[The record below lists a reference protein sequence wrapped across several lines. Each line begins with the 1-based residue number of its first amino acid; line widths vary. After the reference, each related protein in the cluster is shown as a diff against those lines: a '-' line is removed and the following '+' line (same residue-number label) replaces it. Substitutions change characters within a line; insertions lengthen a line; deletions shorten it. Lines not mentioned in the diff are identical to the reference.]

1 MRVVAMVDEKVAVV
15 KGVAAM
21 AKEVCCCEGGG
32 VAVGGGSW
40 ETTKESQSDCF
51 RFLEVV
57 VHCLGLLSSPSNVKI
72 FSTVFSLVGHEI
84 VPEEMNPEK
93 FTHKTN
99 ESLAAAHELAMSA
112 GHAQF
117 TPLHFAAA
125 LISDPNGIFRQAVA
139 NAGGGD
145 ESANSFE
152 RALQKSRGDTHLAVD
167 QLILGL
173 LEDSQIQD
181 LLKEAGVTASKVKA
195 EVEKLRGKEG
205 KKVESATGNSTFQA
219 LKTYGRDLVEQAG
232 KLDPVIGRDEEIRR
246 VVRILSRRTKNNP
259 VLIGEPGVGKTAVVE
274 GLAQRIVNG
283 DVPSNLADVRVIAL
297 DMGALV
303 AGAKYRGEFEE
314 RLKAVLKEVEE
325 AEGKVILFIDEI
337 HLVLGAGRTEGS
349 MDAANLLKP
358 MLARGQLRCIGA
370 TTLEEYRKYVEKDA
384 AFERRFQQVYVAEP
398 SVADTISILRG
409 LKEKYEGHHGVK
421 IQDRA
426 LVVAAQLSARYIT
439 GRHLP
444 DKAIDLV
451 DEACA
456 NVRVQLDSQPEEIDN
471 LERKR
476 IQLEV
481 ELHALEKEKDKASK
495 ARLIDVRKELD
506 DLRDKLQPLMMKYR
520 KEKERIDELRRLK
533 QRRDELLYALQEA
546 ERRYDLAR
554 AADLRYGAIQEV
566 ESTIAKL
573 EAGAGENSMLTET
586 VGPDQIAEVVSRWT
600 GIPVTRLGQ
609 NEKERLIGLAERLH
623 QRVVGQDL
631 AVTAV
636 AEAVLRSRAGL
647 GRAQQP
653 TGSFLF
659 LGPTGVGKTEL
670 AKALAEQLFDDDNL
684 IVRIDMSEYMEQH
697 SVARLIGAPPGY
709 VGHEEGGQLTEAVRR
724 RPYSVI
730 LFDEVEKAHPSVFNT
745 LLQVLDDGR
754 LTDGQGR
761 TVDFTNTVVI
771 MTSNLGAEYLLRGL
785 MGKCTMESARE
796 LVMQEVRKHFKP
808 ELLNRLDEVVVFD
821 PLSHDQLR
829 KVCRLQLKDVARRLA
844 ERGIALGVTEPA
856 LDVILAESYDP
867 VYGARPIRRWLEKN
881 VVTELSK
888 MLVREEIDE
897 NSTVYIDASPDGKGL
912 TYRVENNG
920 GLVNAATGEKSD
932 ILIQIPNGPR
942 SDAVKAVKRMK
953 IEEIVDED
961 EME

>member
-1 MRVVAMVDEKVAVV
+1 
-15 KGVAAM
+15 
-21 AKEVCCCEGGG
+21 
-32 VAVGGGSW
+32 
-40 ETTKESQSDCF
+40 
-51 RFLEVV
+51 
-57 VHCLGLLSSPSNVKI
+57 
-72 FSTVFSLVGHEI
+72 
-84 VPEEMNPEK
+84 MNPDN

-99 ESLAAAHELAMSA
+99 EALVAAHEAASEA
-112 GHAQF
+112 GHAQI
-117 TPLHFAAA
+117 TPLHLAAA
-125 LISDPNGIFRQAVA
+125 LAGDKSGILRQAVA
-139 NAGGGD
+139 QASGGNASAGD
-145 ESANSFE
+145 SFE
-152 RALQKSRGDTHLAVD
+152 RVLAGALKKLPSQSPPPDSVPASTALIKAIRRAQSAQKKRGDTHLAVD
-167 QLILGL
+167 QLLLGL
-173 LEDSQIQD
+173 LEDAQIAD
-181 LLKEAGVTASKVKA
+181 CLKEAGVSAPQVRA
-195 EVEKLRGKEG
+195 ELEKLRGAGEG
-205 KKVESATGNSTFQA
+205 RKVESASGDTNFEA
-219 LKTYGRDLVEQAG
+219 LKTYGRDLVEDAG

-274 GLAQRIVNG
+274 GLAQRVVRG
-283 DVPSNLADVRVIAL
+283 DVPSNLLDVRLVAL

-325 AEGKVILFIDEI
+325 AAGKVILFIDEI
-337 HLVLGAGRTEGS
+337 HLVLGAGKTEGS

-409 LKEKYEGHHGVK
+409 LKEKYEGHHGVR

-426 LVVAAQLSARYIT
+426 IVVAAQLSARYIM

-495 ARLIDVRKELD
+495 ARLVEVRKELD
-506 DLRDKLQPLMMKYR
+506 DLRDKLQPLTMKYR
-520 KEKERIDELRRLK
+520 KEKERIDEIRKLK
-533 QRRDELLYALQEA
+533 QRREELQFTLQEA
-546 ERRYDLAR
+546 ERRMDLAR
-554 AADLRYGAIQEV
+554 VADLKYGALQEIDAA
-566 ESTIAKL
+566 IARL
-573 EAGAGENSMLTET
+573 EGETGENLMLTET
-586 VGPDQIAEVVSRWT
+586 VGPEQIAEVVSRWT

-609 NEKERLIGLAERLH
+609 NDKERLVGMADRLH
-623 QRVVGQDL
+623 KRVVGQTE
-631 AVTAV
+631 AVNAV

-647 GRAQQP
+647 GRPQQP

-670 AKALAEQLFDDDNL
+670 AKALAEQLFDDENL
-684 IVRIDMSEYMEQH
+684 LVRIDMSEYMEQH

-709 VGHEEGGQLTEAVRR
+709 VGHEEGGQLTEQVRR

-730 LFDEVEKAHPSVFNT
+730 LFDEVEKAHVAVFNT

-761 TVDFTNTVVI
+761 TVDFRNTVII
-771 MTSNLGAEYLLRGL
+771 MTSNLGAEHLLAGML
-785 MGKCTMESARE
+785 GKNSMKTARE
-796 LVMQEVRKHFKP
+796 LVMQEVRRHFRP
-808 ELLNRLDEVVVFD
+808 ELLNRLDEIVVFD
-821 PLSHDQLR
+821 PLSHEQLR
-829 KVCRLQLKDVARRLA
+829 KVARLQMKDVAVRLA
-844 ERGIALGVTEPA
+844 ERGIALAVTDAA
-856 LDVILAESYDP
+856 LDVILSLAYDP
-867 VYGARPIRRWLEKN
+867 VYGARPIRRWIEKR
-881 VVTELSK
+881 VVTQLSK
-888 MLVREEIDE
+888 MLIQEEIDE
-897 NSTVYIDASPDGKGL
+897 NSTVYIDAAAPPKKDELAYKVDRS
-912 TYRVENNG
+912 G
-920 GLVNAATGEKSD
+920 GLVNAETGQRSD
-932 ILIQIPNGPR
+932 ILIQVPNG
-942 SDAVKAVKRMK
+942 AVSGEAAKTVKKMRIM
-953 IEEIVDED
+953 EEDRDED
-961 EME
+961 GMDEDV

>member
-1 MRVVAMVDEKVAVV
+1 MDP
-15 KGVAAM
+15 G
-21 AKEVCCCEGGG
+21 
-32 VAVGGGSW
+32 
-40 ETTKESQSDCF
+40 
-51 RFLEVV
+51 
-57 VHCLGLLSSPSNVKI
+57 
-72 FSTVFSLVGHEI
+72 
-84 VPEEMNPEK
+84 K

-99 ESLAAAHELAMSA
+99 EALATAHELAVGA
-112 GHAQF
+112 GHAQI
-117 TPLHFAAA
+117 TPLHLAVA
-125 LISDPNGIFRQAVA
+125 LISDPSGILRQAVA
-139 NAGGGD
+139 NAGDGENTAQAAERVFNQVLKKLPSQSPPPD
-145 ESANSFE
+145 EVPPSTSLIKVI
-152 RALQKSRGDTHLAVD
+152 RRSQALQKSRGDSYLAVD
-167 QLILGL
+167 QMILGL
-173 LEDSQIQD
+173 LEDSQIRD
-181 LLKEAGVTASKVKA
+181 LLKEVGVSASTVKS

-205 KKVESATGNSTFQA
+205 KKVENASGDTNFQA
-219 LKTYGRDLVEQAG
+219 LKTYGRDLVEDAG

-259 VLIGEPGVGKTAVVE
+259 VLIGEPGVGKTAVAE
-274 GLAQRIVNG
+274 GLAQRIVRG
-283 DVPSNLADVRVIAL
+283 DVPSNLADVRLIAL

-349 MDAANLLKP
+349 MDAANLFKP

-398 SVADTISILRG
+398 SVPDTISILRG
-409 LKEKYEGHHGVK
+409 LKEKYEGHHGVR

-426 LVVAAQLSARYIT
+426 LVVAAQLSSRYIT

-456 NVRVQLDSQPEEIDN
+456 NVRVQLDSQPEEIDS

-476 IQLEV
+476 MQLEV

-495 ARLIDVRKELD
+495 ARLAEVVKELD
-506 DLRDKLQPLMMKYR
+506 DLRDKLQPLLMKYK
-520 KEKERIDELRRLK
+520 KEKERIDEIRRLK
-533 QRRDELLYALQEA
+533 QKREEIHFSIQEA

-554 AADLRYGAIQEV
+554 VADLRYGALEEV
-566 ESTIAKL
+566 EAAIARLEGSTTD
-573 EAGAGENSMLTET
+573 ENLMLTET
-586 VGPDQIAEVVSRWT
+586 VGPEHIAEVVSRWT

-609 NEKERLIGLAERLH
+609 NEKERLIGLADRLH
-623 QRVVGQDL
+623 HRVVGQDQ
-631 AVTAV
+631 AVNAV

-647 GRAQQP
+647 GRPQQP

-670 AKALAEQLFDDDNL
+670 AKTLAEQLFDNENQL
-684 IVRIDMSEYMEQH
+684 VRIDMSEYMEQH
-697 SVARLIGAPPGY
+697 SVSRLIGAPPGY

-724 RPYSVI
+724 RPYSVV
-730 LFDEVEKAHPSVFNT
+730 LFDEVEKAHISVFNT

-761 TVDFTNTVVI
+761 TVDFRNTVII
-771 MTSNLGAEYLLRGL
+771 MTSNLGAEHLLSGL
-785 MGKCTMESARE
+785 LGKCSMQVARDR
-796 LVMQEVRKHFKP
+796 VMQEVRKQFRP
-808 ELLNRLDEVVVFD
+808 ELLNRLDEIVVFD

-829 KVCRLQLKDVARRLA
+829 KVARLQMKDVASRLA
-844 ERGIALGVTEPA
+844 ERGIALAVTDAA
-856 LDVILAESYDP
+856 LEYILAESYDP
-867 VYGARPIRRWLEKN
+867 VYGARPIRRWLERK
-881 VVTELSK
+881 VVTELSR

-897 NSTVYIDASPDGKGL
+897 NSTVYIDAGPDGQDL
-912 TYRVENNG
+912 VYRVEKNG
-920 GLVNAATGEKSD
+920 GLVNATTGQKTD
-932 ILIQIPNGPR
+932 VLIQIPKAPR
-942 SDAVKAVKRMK
+942 DDAAQKVKKMK
-953 IEEIVDED
+953 IQEIVDNDDDD
-961 EME
+961 EMIE

>member
-1 MRVVAMVDEKVAVV
+1 
-15 KGVAAM
+15 
-21 AKEVCCCEGGG
+21 
-32 VAVGGGSW
+32 
-40 ETTKESQSDCF
+40 
-51 RFLEVV
+51 
-57 VHCLGLLSSPSNVKI
+57 
-72 FSTVFSLVGHEI
+72 
-84 VPEEMNPEK
+84 MNPEK

-152 RALQKSRGDTHLAVD
+152 RVIKQAMKKLPSQTPPPDEIPASTSLIKVIRRAQALQKSRGDTHLAVD

-181 LLKEAGVTASKVKA
+181 LLKEAGVTTSKVKA

-205 KKVESATGNSTFQA
+205 KKVESATGDSTFQA

-349 MDAANLLKP
+349 MDAANLFKP

-384 AFERRFQQVYVAEP
+384 AFERRFQ
-398 SVADTISILRG
+398 
-409 LKEKYEGHHGVK
+409 
-421 IQDRA
+421 QDRA

-481 ELHALEKEKDKASK
+481 ELHALEREKIK
-495 ARLIDVRKELD
+495 LVRKELD

-631 AVTAV
+631 AVKAV

-912 TYRVENNG
+912 RYQVENNG

-932 ILIQIPNGPR
+932 ILIQIPSGPR
-942 SDAVKAVKRMK
+942 SDAAKAVKRMK

-961 EME
+961 EMDE

>member
-1 MRVVAMVDEKVAVV
+1 
-15 KGVAAM
+15 
-21 AKEVCCCEGGG
+21 
-32 VAVGGGSW
+32 
-40 ETTKESQSDCF
+40 
-51 RFLEVV
+51 
-57 VHCLGLLSSPSNVKI
+57 
-72 FSTVFSLVGHEI
+72 
-84 VPEEMNPEK
+84 MNPDK

-99 ESLAAAHELAMSA
+99 ETLAEAHELAMSD

-117 TPLHFAAA
+117 TSLHLAVA
-125 LISDPNGIFRQAVA
+125 LISDTSGILRQAVA
-139 NAGGGD
+139 SAAGNEEAPKSVERVFNQALKKLPSQSPPPD
-145 ESANSFE
+145 EIPASTSLIKAIR
-152 RALQKSRGDTHLAVD
+152 RAQAAQKARGDTHLAVD

-173 LEDSQIQD
+173 LEDSQIGD
-181 LLKEAGVTASKVKA
+181 LLKEAGIPSSRVKS
-195 EVEKLRGKEG
+195 EVEKLRGREG
-205 KKVESATGNSTFQA
+205 KKVESATGDTTFQA

-274 GLAQRIVNG
+274 GLALGIVRG
-283 DVPSNLADVRVIAL
+283 DVPSNLADVRLIAL

-349 MDAANLLKP
+349 MDAANLFKP

-398 SVADTISILRG
+398 SVPDTISILRG
-409 LKEKYEGHHGVK
+409 LKERYEGHHGVR

-426 LVVAAQLSARYIT
+426 LLVAAQLSSRYIT

-476 IQLEV
+476 MQLEI

-495 ARLIDVRKELD
+495 ARLVEVRKELD
-506 DLRDKLQPLMMKYR
+506 DLRDKLSAIDDEIQKRRKKGLTRFEGLSR
-520 KEKERIDELRRLK
+520 KEKSSCLLYKRLK
-533 QRRDELLYALQEA
+533 
-546 ERRYDLAR
+546 RRYDLAR

-566 ESTIAKL
+566 ESAIAQL
-573 EAGAGENSMLTET
+573 EGSTDENLMLTET
-586 VGPDQIAEVVSRWT
+586 VGPEHIAEVVSRWT

-623 QRVVGQDL
+623 NRVVGQDQ
-631 AVTAV
+631 AVDAV

-647 GRAQQP
+647 GRPQQP

-670 AKALAEQLFDDDNL
+670 AKALAEQLFDDENL
-684 IVRIDMSEYMEQH
+684 LIRIDMSEYMEQH
-697 SVARLIGAPPGY
+697 SVSRLIGAPPGY

-724 RPYSVI
+724 RPYSVV
-730 LFDEVEKAHPSVFNT
+730 LFDEVEKAHISVFNT

-761 TVDFTNTVVI
+761 TVDFRNTVII
-771 MTSNLGAEYLLRGL
+771 MTSNLGAEHLLSGL
-785 MGKCTMESARE
+785 SGKCSMQVARDR
-796 LVMQEVRKHFKP
+796 VMKEVRKHFRP
-808 ELLNRLDEVVVFD
+808 ELLNRLDEIVVFD

-829 KVCRLQLKDVARRLA
+829 KVARLQMKDVAARLA
-844 ERGIALGVTEPA
+844 ERGIALAVTDAA
-856 LDVILAESYDP
+856 LDYVLAESYDP
-867 VYGARPIRRWLEKN
+867 VYGARPIRRWLEKR
-881 VVTELSK
+881 VVTELSR
-888 MLVREEIDE
+888 MIVREEIDE
-897 NSTVYIDASPDGKGL
+897 NSTVYVDAGPKGTDL
-912 TYRVENNG
+912 VYKVDRNG
-920 GLVNAATGEKSD
+920 GLVNAATGQKSD
-932 ILIQIPNGPR
+932 VLIQISKGTR
-942 SDAVKAVKRMK
+942 SDAAQAVKKMN
-953 IEEIVDED
+953 EEIDED
-961 EME
+961 EEMEE

>member
-1 MRVVAMVDEKVAVV
+1 
-15 KGVAAM
+15 
-21 AKEVCCCEGGG
+21 
-32 VAVGGGSW
+32 
-40 ETTKESQSDCF
+40 
-51 RFLEVV
+51 
-57 VHCLGLLSSPSNVKI
+57 
-72 FSTVFSLVGHEI
+72 
-84 VPEEMNPEK
+84 MNPDK

-99 ESLAAAHELAMSA
+99 EALAASHELAMSN

-117 TPLHFAAA
+117 TPLHLAVS
-125 LISDPNGIFRQAVA
+125 LISDPTGIFPQSIS
-139 NAGGGD
+139 NAGGENAAQSAERIFNQALKKLPSQSPPPD
-145 ESANSFE
+145 EIPASTSLIKVLR
-152 RALQKSRGDTHLAVD
+152 RAQAAQKARGDTHLAVD

-173 LEDSQIQD
+173 LEDSQIAD
-181 LLKEAGVTASKVKA
+181 LIKEAGVAPAKVKS

-205 KKVESATGNSTFQA
+205 RKVESASGDTTFQA

-246 VVRILSRRTKNNP
+246 VIRILSRRTKNNP

-274 GLAQRIVNG
+274 GLAQRIVRG

-349 MDAANLLKP
+349 MDAANLFKP

-398 SVADTISILRG
+398 SIADTISILRG
-409 LKEKYEGHHGVK
+409 LKEKYEGHHGVR

-426 LVVAAQLSARYIT
+426 LVVASQLSSRYIT

-476 IQLEV
+476 MQLEV

-495 ARLIDVRKELD
+495 ARLVEVRKELD

-520 KEKERIDELRRLK
+520 KEKQRVDEIRRLK
-533 QRRDELLYALQEA
+533 QKREELMFALQEA

-566 ESTIAKL
+566 ESAIAQL
-573 EAGAGENSMLTET
+573 EGTTDENIMLTET
-586 VGPDQIAEVVSRWT
+586 VGPEHIAEVVSRWT

-623 QRVVGQDL
+623 QRVVGQNQ
-631 AVTAV
+631 AVEAV

-647 GRAQQP
+647 GRPQQP

-670 AKALAEQLFDDDNL
+670 AKALAEQLFDDENQL
-684 IVRIDMSEYMEQH
+684 IRIDMSEYMEQH

-724 RPYSVI
+724 RPYSVV
-730 LFDEVEKAHPSVFNT
+730 LFDEVEKAHISVFNT

-761 TVDFTNTVVI
+761 TVDFRNTVII
-771 MTSNLGAEYLLRGL
+771 MTSNLGAEHLLSGL
-785 MGKCTMESARE
+785 SGKSSMQVARDRV
-796 LVMQEVRKHFKP
+796 LQEVRRHFRP
-808 ELLNRLDEVVVFD
+808 ELLNRLDEIVVFD

-829 KVCRLQLKDVARRLA
+829 KVARLQMKDVAVRLA
-844 ERGIALGVTEPA
+844 ERGIALAVTDAA
-856 LDVILAESYDP
+856 LDYILAESYDP
-867 VYGARPIRRWLEKN
+867 VYGARPIRRWLEKR
-881 VVTELSK
+881 VVTELSR
-888 MLVREEIDE
+888 MLVKEEIDE
-897 NSTVYIDASPDGKGL
+897 NSTVYVDASPKRNEL
-912 TYRVENNG
+912 VYRVEKNG
-920 GLVNAATGEKSD
+920 GLVNAATGQKSEV
-932 ILIQIPNGPR
+932 LIQIPNGQPR
-942 SDAVKAVKRMK
+942 SDAAQAVKKMK
-953 IEEIVDED
+953 VEEMDED
-961 EME
+961 EDEEMDM

>member
-1 MRVVAMVDEKVAVV
+1 
-15 KGVAAM
+15 
-21 AKEVCCCEGGG
+21 
-32 VAVGGGSW
+32 
-40 ETTKESQSDCF
+40 
-51 RFLEVV
+51 
-57 VHCLGLLSSPSNVKI
+57 
-72 FSTVFSLVGHEI
+72 
-84 VPEEMNPEK
+84 MNPEK

-99 ESLAAAHELAMSA
+99 EALASAHELALSA

-125 LISDPNGIFRQAVA
+125 LISDPQGIFWQAI
-139 NAGGGD
+139 AGAAGGD
-145 ESANSFE
+145 EAANAAKRVIDKAMKKLPSQTPPPDE
-152 RALQKSRGDTHLAVD
+152 IPASTSLIKVIRRAQSMQKACGDTHLAVD

-173 LEDSQIQD
+173 LEDPQIQD
-181 LLKEAGVTASKVKA
+181 LFKEAGMTIAKVKA

-205 KKVESATGNSTFQA
+205 KKVESASGDSTFQA

-283 DVPSNLADVRVIAL
+283 DVPSNLADVRLIAL
-297 DMGALV
+297 DMGALI

-325 AEGKVILFIDEI
+325 ADGKVILFIDEI

-349 MDAANLLKP
+349 MDAANLFKP
-358 MLARGQLRCIGA
+358 MLARGQLKCIGA

-398 SVADTISILRG
+398 SVPDTISILRG

-471 LERKR
+471 MERKR
-476 IQLEV
+476 IQLEI

-495 ARLIDVRKELD
+495 ARLAEVQKELD
-506 DLRDKLQPLMMKYR
+506 DLRDKLQPLMMRYR

-566 ESTIAKL
+566 EAAIAKL
-573 EAGAGENSMLTET
+573 ETGGNENGMLTET

-600 GIPVTRLGQ
+600 GIPVTRIGQ
-609 NEKERLIGLAERLH
+609 NEKVRLIGLGGRLH
-623 QRVVGQDL
+623 ERVVGQDL

-647 GRAQQP
+647 GRPQQP

-684 IVRIDMSEYMEQH
+684 MVRIDMGEYMEQH

-724 RPYSVI
+724 RPYSVV

-761 TVDFTNTVVI
+761 TVDFTNTVII

-785 MGKCTMESARE
+785 VGKCTMESARE
-796 LVMQEVRKHFKP
+796 MVMQEVRKHFKP
-808 ELLNRLDEVVVFD
+808 ELLNRLDEIVVFD

-829 KVCRLQLKDVARRLA
+829 KVCRLQLKDVASRLA
-844 ERGIALGVTEPA
+844 ERGIALGVTETA

-867 VYGARPIRRWLEKN
+867 VYGARPIRRWLEKR

-888 MLVREEIDE
+888 MLIREEIDE
-897 NSTVYIDASPDGKGL
+897 NSTVYIDASLDGREL
-912 TYRVENNG
+912 TYRVEKNG
-920 GLVNAATGEKSD
+920 GLVNASTGEKSD
-932 ILIQIPNGPR
+932 ILIQLPDGPR
-942 SDAVKAVKRMK
+942 SDAAQAVKRMK
-953 IEEIVDED
+953 IEEANDDD
-961 EME
+961 EMDE

>member
-1 MRVVAMVDEKVAVV
+1 
-15 KGVAAM
+15 
-21 AKEVCCCEGGG
+21 
-32 VAVGGGSW
+32 
-40 ETTKESQSDCF
+40 
-51 RFLEVV
+51 
-57 VHCLGLLSSPSNVKI
+57 
-72 FSTVFSLVGHEI
+72 
-84 VPEEMNPEK
+84 MNPDN

-99 ESLAAAHELAMSA
+99 EALVAAHEAASDA
-112 GHAQF
+112 GHAQI
-117 TPLHFAAA
+117 TPLHLAAA
-125 LISDPNGIFRQAVA
+125 LAGDKAGILRQAVA
-139 NAGGGD
+139 QASGGNASAGD
-145 ESANSFE
+145 SFE
-152 RALQKSRGDTHLAVD
+152 RVLAGALKKLPSQSPPPDSVPASTALIKAIRRAQSAQKKRGDSHLAVD
-167 QLILGL
+167 QLLLGL
-173 LEDSQIQD
+173 LEDAQIAD
-181 LLKEAGVTASKVKA
+181 CLKEAGVSASRVRD
-195 EVEKLRGKEG
+195 ELEKLRGVDG
-205 KKVESATGNSTFQA
+205 GRKVESASGDSSFQA

-274 GLAQRIVNG
+274 GLAQRVVRG
-283 DVPSNLADVRVIAL
+283 DVPSNLLDVRLVAL

-325 AEGKVILFIDEI
+325 AAGKVILFIDEI

-349 MDAANLLKP
+349 MDAANLFKP

-384 AFERRFQQVYVAEP
+384 AFERRFQQVFVAEP

-409 LKEKYEGHHGVK
+409 LKEKYEGHHGVR

-426 LVVAAQLSARYIT
+426 IVVAAQLSSRYIM

-495 ARLIDVRKELD
+495 ARLVEVRKELD
-506 DLRDKLQPLMMKYR
+506 DLRDKLQPLTMKYR
-520 KEKERIDELRRLK
+520 KEKERIDEIRKLK
-533 QRRDELLYALQEA
+533 QRREELQFTLQEA
-546 ERRYDLAR
+546 ERRMDLAR
-554 AADLRYGAIQEV
+554 VADLKYGALQEIDAA
-566 ESTIAKL
+566 IAKL
-573 EAGAGENSMLTET
+573 EGETGENLMLTET
-586 VGPDQIAEVVSRWT
+586 VGPEQIAEVVSRWT

-609 NEKERLIGLAERLH
+609 NDKERLTGMADRLH
-623 QRVVGQDL
+623 KRVVGQTE
-631 AVTAV
+631 AVNAV

-647 GRAQQP
+647 GRPQQP

-670 AKALAEQLFDDDNL
+670 AKALAEQLFDDENL
-684 IVRIDMSEYMEQH
+684 MVRIDMSEYMEQH

-709 VGHEEGGQLTEAVRR
+709 VGHEEGGQLTEQVRR

-730 LFDEVEKAHPSVFNT
+730 LFDEVEKAHVAVFNT

-761 TVDFTNTVVI
+761 TVDFRNTVII
-771 MTSNLGAEYLLRGL
+771 MTSNLGAEHLLAGML
-785 MGKCTMESARE
+785 GKNSMKVARE
-796 LVMQEVRKHFKP
+796 LVMQEVRKHFRP
-808 ELLNRLDEVVVFD
+808 ELLNRLDEIVIFD

-829 KVCRLQLKDVARRLA
+829 KVARLQMKDVAVRLA
-844 ERGIALGVTEPA
+844 ERGIALAVTDAA
-856 LDVILAESYDP
+856 LDVILSLAYDP
-867 VYGARPIRRWLEKN
+867 VYGARPIRRWIEKR
-881 VVTELSK
+881 VVTQLSK
-888 MLVREEIDE
+888 MLIQEEIDE
-897 NSTVYIDASPDGKGL
+897 NSTVYIDAAAPPKKDEL
-912 TYRVENNG
+912 AYRVDRSG
-920 GLVNAATGEKSD
+920 GLVNAETGQRLD
-932 ILIQIPNGPR
+932 ILIQVPNG
-942 SDAVKAVKRMK
+942 AVSGETAKAVKKMRIM
-953 IEEIVDED
+953 EDGDED
-961 EME
+961 GMDEDV

>member
-1 MRVVAMVDEKVAVV
+1 MDP
-15 KGVAAM
+15 G
-21 AKEVCCCEGGG
+21 
-32 VAVGGGSW
+32 
-40 ETTKESQSDCF
+40 
-51 RFLEVV
+51 
-57 VHCLGLLSSPSNVKI
+57 
-72 FSTVFSLVGHEI
+72 
-84 VPEEMNPEK
+84 K

-99 ESLAAAHELAMSA
+99 EALATAHELAVGA
-112 GHAQF
+112 GHAQI
-117 TPLHFAAA
+117 TPLHLAVA
-125 LISDPNGIFRQAVA
+125 LISDPSGILRQAVA
-139 NAGGGD
+139 NAGDGENTAQAAERVFNQVLKKLPSQSPPPD
-145 ESANSFE
+145 EVPPSTSLIKVI
-152 RALQKSRGDTHLAVD
+152 RRSQALQKSRGDSYLAVD
-167 QLILGL
+167 QMILGL
-173 LEDSQIQD
+173 LEDSQIRD
-181 LLKEAGVTASKVKA
+181 LLKEVGVSASTVKS

-205 KKVESATGNSTFQA
+205 KKVENASGDTNFQA
-219 LKTYGRDLVEQAG
+219 LKTYGRDLVEDAG

-274 GLAQRIVNG
+274 GLAQRIVRG
-283 DVPSNLADVRVIAL
+283 DVPSNLADVRLIAL

-349 MDAANLLKP
+349 MDAANLFKP

-398 SVADTISILRG
+398 SVPDTISILRG
-409 LKEKYEGHHGVK
+409 LKEKYEGHHGVR

-426 LVVAAQLSARYIT
+426 LVVAAQLSSRYIT

-456 NVRVQLDSQPEEIDN
+456 NVRVQLDSQPEEIDS

-476 IQLEV
+476 MQLEV

-495 ARLIDVRKELD
+495 ARLAEVVKELD
-506 DLRDKLQPLMMKYR
+506 DLRDKLQPLLMKYK
-520 KEKERIDELRRLK
+520 KEKERIDEIRRLK
-533 QRRDELLYALQEA
+533 QKREEIHFSIQEA

-554 AADLRYGAIQEV
+554 VADLRYGALEEV
-566 ESTIAKL
+566 EAAIARLEGSTTD
-573 EAGAGENSMLTET
+573 ENLMLTET
-586 VGPDQIAEVVSRWT
+586 VGPEHIAEVVSRWT

-609 NEKERLIGLAERLH
+609 NEKERLIGLADRLH
-623 QRVVGQDL
+623 HRVVGQDQ
-631 AVTAV
+631 AVNAV

-647 GRAQQP
+647 GRPQQP

-670 AKALAEQLFDDDNL
+670 AKALAEQLFDDENQL
-684 IVRIDMSEYMEQH
+684 VRIDMSEYMEQH
-697 SVARLIGAPPGY
+697 SVSRLIGAPPGY

-724 RPYSVI
+724 RPYSVV
-730 LFDEVEKAHPSVFNT
+730 LFDEVEKAHISVFNT

-761 TVDFTNTVVI
+761 TVDFRNTVII
-771 MTSNLGAEYLLRGL
+771 MTSNLGAEHLLSGL
-785 MGKCTMESARE
+785 LGKCSMQVARDR
-796 LVMQEVRKHFKP
+796 VMQEVRKQFRP
-808 ELLNRLDEVVVFD
+808 ELLNRLDEIVVFD

-829 KVCRLQLKDVARRLA
+829 KVSRLQMKDVASRLA
-844 ERGIALGVTEPA
+844 ERGIALAVTDAA
-856 LDVILAESYDP
+856 LDHILAESYDP
-867 VYGARPIRRWLEKN
+867 VYGARPIRRWLERK
-881 VVTELSK
+881 VVTELSR

-897 NSTVYIDASPDGKGL
+897 NSTVYIDAGPEGQDL
-912 TYRVENNG
+912 VYRVEKNG
-920 GLVNAATGEKSD
+920 GLVNATTGQKTD
-932 ILIQIPNGPR
+932 VLIQIPKAPR
-942 SDAVKAVKRMK
+942 DDAAQKVKKMR
-953 IEEIVDED
+953 IQEIVDDDDDD
-961 EME
+961 EMIE